1 MFLGSTGLPAFRG
14 ERNFAIGSK
23 EGTTPL
29 IRAASLGGTHVVN
42 LLLEEGADVE
52 ARNSRGMT
60 ALIAAV
66 CALGNEIT
74 KPIPFDKKMRAH
86 REGGSRLSRGREFL
100 PDFIVV

>member
-1 MFLGSTGLPAFRG
+1 
-14 ERNFAIGSK
+14 
-23 EGTTPL
+23 L

-60 ALIAAV
+60 ALIAAA